1 MASVGK
7 IDREETL
14 AARRGGRREELAVA
28 LTEAAAIIETL
39 RTTEAQARATLESLP
54 AAVAHFD
61 GDGRPYFTN
70 STWENWI
77 GDSAEG
83 REATLRALER
93 IRSEETDGDE
103 QEVTGRDGRRR
114 WLSFQC
120 GAATAGR
127 SRREGGC
134 IVAFDVTEQRNAEI
148 ALRDR
153 EEMHSLA
160 MRGPNEGLWDWNP
173 VTKELYLSA
182 RLLAIL
188 GFDGDTLRTTS
199 HEWLK
204 LVHPDDRRRYESA
217 VSAHLKGLSEHFECE
232 YRVLDRTGSYRW
244 MLARG
249 LAQRGADGVCYR
261 MVGSI
266 GDITDLKRREQ
277 AARANEAR
285 FRALVGMSG
294 AIFMVLDARGRVQE
308 ANREAERA
316 LGGDEREIVGQPWTS
331 LMDPAAS
338 AAFAG
343 QLAAANAGR
352 NVRGFEHMLRGGG
365 ESRVLLWNIDRFDA
379 WGPGGYEVLL
389 ICAGQDITLRKQAE
403 NALLHANE
411 ELERKVAE
419 RTAELTQEIA
429 ERRRAERDLLEAKE
443 LAEVANR
450 AKSEFLANMSH
461 ELRTPLNAI
470 IGFAD
475 MTELQMVGPISNP
488 KYVEYAGVISKSA
501 HHLLAVISDVLD
513 LAKIEAGRLRIDPGP
528 VDLTECAEA
537 SMALVS
543 ERAQAGGVRLVRDF
557 DADMPKAWGDGV
569 RVKQILLNLLS
580 NAIKFTPAG
589 RDVRV
594 ALRRDGERWLT
605 LEVADQGCGMTPDE
619 LVIALEPFG
628 QVDNKMSRRVGG
640 TGLGLPLTRNFVE
653 LHDGRFHIESAPGV
667 GTTVRVALPPAP
679 PDGAP
684 ASLLAND

>member
-1 MASVGK
+1 
-7 IDREETL
+7 
-14 AARRGGRREELAVA
+14 
-28 LTEAAAIIETL
+28 
-39 RTTEAQARATLESLP
+39 
-54 AAVAHFD
+54 
-61 GDGRPYFTN
+61 N
-70 STWENWI
+70 STWLTWV
-77 GDSAEG
+77 GHDAG
-83 REATLRALER
+83 AALRALRR
-93 IRSEETDGDE
+93 IRAGEPNGAEEELIGA
-103 QEVTGRDGRRR
+103 DGRRR
-114 WLSFQC
+114 RLAFQC
-120 GAATAGR
+120 GADSAETRCAD
-127 SRREGGC
+127 GGC
-134 IVAFDVTEQRNAEI
+134 VVAFDVTEQHNAAL

-173 VTKELYLSA
+173 VTKQLYLSA

-188 GFDGDTLRTTS
+188 GFEGDTLRTTS

-204 LVHPDDRRRYESA
+204 LVHPDDRRRYENT

-232 YRVLDRTGSYRW
+232 YRVLDRTGAYRW

-266 GDITDLKRREQ
+266 GDITDIKRREQ

-316 LGGDEREIVGQPWTS
+316 LGGDEREIVGLPWTS
-331 LMDPAAS
+331 LMDPNAA
-338 AAFAG
+338 AAFAS
-343 QLAAANAGR
+343 QLATASAGS
-352 NVRGFEHMLRGGG
+352 NVRGFEQVLRGGDG
-365 ESRVLLWNIDRFDA
+365 EQRVLLWNIDRFDT

-403 NALLHANE
+403 NALLHAKE
-411 ELERKVAE
+411 ELERKVVE

-429 ERRRAERDLLEAKE
+429 ERRRAEQDLLEAKE
-443 LAEVANR
+443 QAEVANR

-475 MTELQMVGPISNP
+475 MTQMEMVGPIGNR
-488 KYVEYAGVISKSA
+488 KYVEYASVIAKSA

-513 LAKIEAGRLRIDPGP
+513 LAKIEAGRMRIDACP
-528 VDLTECAEA
+528 VDLAECAEA
-537 SMALVS
+537 SLALIS
-543 ERAQAGGVRLVRDF
+543 ERAQAGGVRLTRDF
-557 DADMPKAWGDGV
+557 TPDLPKAWGDAV
-569 RVKQILLNLLS
+569 RIKQILLNLLS
-580 NAIKFTPAG
+580 NAVKFTPENQS
-589 RDVRV
+589 VRLT
-594 ALRRDGERWLT
+594 LRRDGDDWLM

-619 LVIALEPFG
+619 VVIALEPFG
-628 QVDNKMSRRVGG
+628 QVDNKMSRRAGG

-653 LHDGRFHIESAPGV
+653 LHGGRLHIESAPGV
-667 GTTVRVALPPAP
+667 GTT
-679 PDGAP
+679 
-684 ASLLAND
+684 